1 MSQKTLNL
9 HVTKKWFDM
18 TKSGLKTEDYREIND
33 YWVRRLIEFDND
45 IEADVLDAFINDLQN
60 CNERSENPSHVLDDY
75 GARLKVFY
83 YNCVLHAY
91 PKKTDIG
98 KKLLYYHEG
107 IEIREGNPENGAEQG
122 KIYFCI
128 MHRNINE

>member
-33 YWVRRLIEFDND
+33 YWVRRLIEFDKD
-45 IEADVLDAFINDLQN
+45 VEADVLDDFINNLRN
-60 CNERSENPSHVLDDY
+60 CRKNSEYPSIILADY
-75 GARLKVFY
+75 GASIKFFG

-91 PKKTDIG
+91 PKKTDTS
-98 KKLLYYHEG
+98 KRLLYYHEG